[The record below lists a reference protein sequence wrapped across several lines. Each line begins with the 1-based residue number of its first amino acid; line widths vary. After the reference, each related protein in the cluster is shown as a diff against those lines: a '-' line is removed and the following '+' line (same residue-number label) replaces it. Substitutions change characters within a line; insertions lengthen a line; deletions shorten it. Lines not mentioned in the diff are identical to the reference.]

1 MVNLEEIRTSAE
13 RLITAISDALRLE
26 VAIFDNNSSLFFC
39 TPTYLKKKGRIVH
52 APFIQDVLAN
62 GSVLVTNPGEM
73 PSCIGCRFK
82 EHCPSTIEILCC
94 IHAGTNI
101 AGVAAFTAF
110 TKDGQRRITENTP
123 VYLNAITELA
133 NLIGDLLA
141 NRAGIASFGRHD
153 VTLSEALELC
163 TQPLLL
169 TDPQGVILQYNQLAS
184 NVLKLCNITSTSLW
198 QIFPEAMVKKITEGN
213 YLLDKQV
220 TLGNMA
226 TKIATRPVMVDG
238 QVTAI
243 FVKMSGELSKPIE
256 ESSFFGSIIGTS
268 PAIESLHRLIKKMS
282 DSPSPVLITGET
294 GTGKELVA
302 RAIHEQS
309 RRDKYPFVAINCSSI
324 PETLFESEL
333 FGFEEGSF
341 TGAKKGGKMG
351 KIEMAQGGTL
361 FLDEIGEMPLSVQ
374 PKLLRILQEYE
385 LERVGSNK
393 KIHLDIRI
401 IAATNRD
408 LSEMV
413 AARTFR
419 GDLFYRLNVIH
430 MKLPPLRS
438 RKMDIIPIAMNY
450 LKKLHL
456 KMNTPLKYFSSE
468 VTELFTNYSWPGN
481 VRELQNVIEYA
492 ANLCETDTLSL
503 SDLPETILKREAE
516 AEPQKMAPRSA
527 ENLKE
532 QKLIELLEKYGYTL
546 EGKKRIADELN
557 ISLRTLYRRINRLQ
571 ERVPSDA
578 LPQ

>member
-94 IHAGTNI
+94 IHTGTNI

-110 TKDGQRRITENTP
+110 TKEGQRRITENTP
-123 VYLNAITELA
+123 IYLNAITELA

-141 NRAGIASFGRHD
+141 NRTGIASFGRHD

-198 QIFPEAMVKKITEGN
+198 QIFPETVVKRITEGN

-226 TKIATRPVMVDG
+226 TKIATRPVLVDG

-268 PAIESLHRLIKKMS
+268 PAIESLHRLIKKVA

-309 RRDKYPFVAINCSSI
+309 RRNKYPFVAINCSSI

-341 TGAKKGGKMG
+341 TGAKKGGKIG

-438 RKMDIIPIAMNY
+438 RRMDILPIAMNY

-456 KMNTPLKYFSSE
+456 KMQTPLKYFSGE
-468 VTELFTNYSWPGN
+468 VSDFFTNYSWPGN

-492 ANLCETDTLSL
+492 ANLCETDTLQL
-503 SDLPETILKREAE
+503 TDLPETILKKEETAE
-516 AEPQKMAPRSA
+516 SKKNTPAPADGHR
-527 ENLKE
+527 E

-571 ERVPSDA
+571 GQGSSDT
-578 LPQ
+578 LPR